1 MNYKNKVTGIITALF
16 VCTTALCAAQPVSQ
30 GELTV
35 SITPGAYWKT
45 ERNPQFAVWVEK
57 ADGTYVTTLYVTQ
70 RAAKKNWL
78 FSPKGGRPESLP
90 VWYHAVN
97 SAVVVVKTQSP
108 KTDTDV
114 LTSAT
119 PGASD
124 KVQKSV
130 QLPTGEVYIVKVEVN
145 HSFDYN
151 ESWPK
156 KAKKGSA
163 QYSGVNGQPSVVYA
177 GTLDTKTTATPEH
190 GAVKIV
196 LEPAGT
202 GAIDGSDGNLHDNLA
217 NLTTALQIIAGAEA
231 SWSCTK

>member
-1 MNYKNKVTGIITALF
+1 MNYKHRAAGIVTVLLVCTAALF
-16 VCTTALCAAQPVSQ
+16 AVQPVSE

-45 ERNPQFAVWVEK
+45 ERDPQFAVWVEK

-97 SAVVVVKTQSP
+97 SAAIVMKAAPAGTAADAV
-108 KTDTDV
+108 
-114 LTSAT
+114 TSAT
-119 PGASD
+119 PGASSSI
-124 KVQKSV
+124 QKSV
-130 QLPTGEVYIVKVEVN
+130 RLSAGGVYIVKIEVN

-151 ESWPK
+151 EFWPK
-156 KAKKGSA
+156 NAKKSST

-177 GTLDTKTTATPEH
+177 GTLDTSTAAP
-190 GAVKIV
+190 AVKTI
-196 LEPAGT
+196 LKPAGT
-202 GAIDGSDGNLHDNLA
+202 GAVDGSDGNLHDNLA
-217 NLTTALQIIAGAEA
+217 HLTTALQIIAEAVA
-231 SWSCTK
+231 SWSSAE